1 MYVSLIC
8 HMYGTGHLHCTCT
21 LCSMASHS
29 PKCQPKTVVLGPNL
43 ISSFSPT
50 RALLAPSSHITHTN
64 KQSLAITHCTNNIV
78 FHIHRVFSL
87 AGHSIYVHVCV
98 YIQIMYILYSILLRL
113 FDLDIVRNVCLKA
126 YMHMYIHQLL
136 GALKTDPIDPLH

>member
-78 FHIHRVFSL
+78 FHIHRAFSL
-87 AGHSIYVHVCV
+87 AGHTCICTCMCVHTYNVHIVFHTSTSLRSGHSKECMSESIYAYVHT
-98 YIQIMYILYSILLRL
+98 STTW
-113 FDLDIVRNVCLKA
+113 
-126 YMHMYIHQLL
+126 
-136 GALKTDPIDPLH
+136 GT